1 MLQVFSTAEVTPG
14 LVAGTTSTAATWAP
28 PQCPPTVTTPT
39 TMTTT
44 SARSTTLTIQSEFH
58 FILLLEKGLR
68 AHSSFKSTSS
78 SVAILRRC
86 SCDQS
91 SMFFCSVCNFQ
102 TNVLFKVQR
111 KFQVFEISLLEFGC
125 IYHIRTTHT
134 SYRQHLHYL

>member
-1 MLQVFSTAEVTPG
+1 MVEVTPG

-91 SMFFCSVCNFQ
+91 SMVFFVWFVIFRQMFCSKSSENFRFLRYLYWNSGASI
-102 TNVLFKVQR
+102 TYERHTHLTGNIYIIY
-111 KFQVFEISLLEFGC
+111 KF
-125 IYHIRTTHT
+125 HNK
-134 SYRQHLHYL
+134 